1 MKQRYYSYK
10 PSGIDWIGDIPSHWD
25 ITPLKRNLRMPL
37 KYGANE
43 PAESE
48 DKNYPRYIRIT
59 DIDSNGNLKDETFK
73 SLEPSKAT
81 DYLLVKGDVLFARS
95 GATVGKTYIFK
106 EPYEACFAGYLIKAS
121 CSLRL
126 SPQFL
131 FYYTNSGMY
140 NNWKNSIFIQSTI
153 QNIGAD
159 KYSLLPLP
167 LPPLAEQEA
176 IAAWLDEK
184 CGEIDAAIAKVD
196 REIELIDELKQSEIS
211 RVVTRGLNP
220 DTPLRPSG
228 IDWIGDV
235 PEHWEICRIKHKA
248 DVVLGKMLLNEPPK
262 EQRNIYS
269 KEKYLKSRNIGWLNL
284 LLDEVDEMWFNESEK
299 SLYKLNDGDVLVNEG
314 GDIGKVAIWHN
325 QEDSFYIQNSVHKI
339 SPIGVTSGFL
349 VYWIFSLSK
358 RDYFWS
364 IVSQVSIAHLT
375 KEKLS
380 NTPLI
385 VPPLAEQQAIAD
397 YLDKKCAEIDGLKA
411 KLSRKHKT
419 LTELRQSIISEVV
432 TGKRRVAACR
442 DRIIRD
448 IDIDNRDIDID
459 RGIDIDNGGRDID
472 RGIDIDNGGRDR
484 SRPYKHHHNNNS
496 HKH

>member
-228 IDWIGDV
+228 IDWIGDI
-235 PEHWEICRIKHKA
+235 PSHWKINKLKYHAEIFSGEALSTKNLTEYSEIP
-248 DVVLGKMLLNEPPK
+248 VYGGGNILG
-262 EQRNIYS
+262 YS
-269 KEKYLKSRNIGWLNL
+269 KVANTKCNTLITGR
-284 LLDEVDEMWFNESEK
+284 V
-299 SLYKLNDGDVLVNEG
+299 G
-314 GDIGKVAIWHN
+314 GDGTVRLIRKNFWATDNALIIETDLEKTFLCN
-325 QEDSFYIQNSVHKI
+325 ILNCANLIRLNTSTAQPLLTATKI
-339 SPIGVTSGFL
+339 KNVEIP
-349 VYWIFSLSK
+349 
-358 RDYFWS
+358 
-364 IVSQVSIAHLT
+364 
-375 KEKLS
+375 
-380 NTPLI
+380 
-385 VPPLAEQQAIAD
+385 VPPLPEQQAIVD
-397 YLDKKCAEIDGLKA
+397 YLDKKCAEMDGLKA
-411 KLSRKHKT
+411 KLTKKRET
-419 LTELRQSIISEVV
+419 LKELRQSIISEVV
-432 TGKRRVAACR
+432 TGKRK
-442 DRIIRD
+442 II
-448 IDIDNRDIDID
+448 
-459 RGIDIDNGGRDID
+459 
-472 RGIDIDNGGRDR
+472 
-484 SRPYKHHHNNNS
+484 
-496 HKH
+496 

>member
-1 MKQRYYSYK
+1 MKKRYDSYK
-10 PSGIDWIGDIPSHWD
+10 PSGIDWIGDIPSHWN
-25 ITPLKRNLRMPL
+25 IRKTSQLFQGIGSGTTPTSGSN
-37 KYGANE
+37 KYYCE
-43 PAESE
+43 
-48 DKNYPRYIRIT
+48 
-59 DIDSNGNLKDETFK
+59 NGINWLQTGDLNDGQIIETSKKLTELAIKDF
-73 SLEPSKAT
+73 S
-81 DYLLVKGDVLFARS
+81 
-95 GATVGKTYIFK
+95 
-106 EPYEACFAGYLIKAS
+106 
-121 CSLRL
+121 SLRL
-126 SPQFL
+126 YPKASIVIAMYGATIGKLGILNIQTTTNQACCVLPYSKGINPNFG
-131 FYYTNSGMY
+131 FYAYRAGKQSLINSAYGGGQP
-140 NNWKNSIFIQSTI
+140 NISQETI
-153 QNIGAD
+153 KSFRIA
-159 KYSLLPLP
+159 

-176 IAAWLDEK
+176 IAAWLDTQCE
-184 CGEIDAAIAKVD
+184 EIDAAIAKVD

-228 IDWIGDV
+228 IDWIGDI

-411 KLSRKHKT
+411 KLNRKRET

-432 TGKRRVAACR
+432 TGKRKV
-442 DRIIRD
+442 I
-448 IDIDNRDIDID
+448 
-459 RGIDIDNGGRDID
+459 
-472 RGIDIDNGGRDR
+472 
-484 SRPYKHHHNNNS
+484 
-496 HKH
+496 

>member
-1 MKQRYYSYK
+1 MGGITMKQRYDSYK

-167 LPPLAEQEA
+167 LPPIAEQEA

-196 REIELIDELKQSEIS
+196 REIELIDELKQSKIS

-220 DTPLRPSG
+220 DALLRPSG
-228 IDWIGDV
+228 IDWIGDIPKHWTKCRLKFIGSARNGLTYSPSDV
-235 PEHWEICRIKHKA
+235 KDSGKLVIRSSNIQDAKLNYDDCVFVANYPETLSVNSGDTIICSRNGSINLIGKSVFIEDDMDVTFGAFMMRFRPYEHPKYSHYLLSIAISRYKGLFATTTINQLTA
-248 DVVLGKMLLNEPPK
+248 DSLGKMEAVMPPYM
-262 EQRNIYS
+262 EQ
-269 KEKYLKSRNIGWLNL
+269 
-284 LLDEVDEMWFNESEK
+284 V
-299 SLYKLNDGDVLVNEG
+299 
-314 GDIGKVAIWHN
+314 
-325 QEDSFYIQNSVHKI
+325 Q
-339 SPIGVTSGFL
+339 
-349 VYWIFSLSK
+349 
-358 RDYFWS
+358 
-364 IVSQVSIAHLT
+364 
-375 KEKLS
+375 
-380 NTPLI
+380 
-385 VPPLAEQQAIAD
+385 IAD
-397 YLDKKCAEIDGLKA
+397 YLDKKCAAIDGLKA
-411 KLSRKHKT
+411 KLIKKRET

-432 TGKRRVAACR
+432 TGKRKV
-442 DRIIRD
+442 I
-448 IDIDNRDIDID
+448 
-459 RGIDIDNGGRDID
+459 
-472 RGIDIDNGGRDR
+472 
-484 SRPYKHHHNNNS
+484 
-496 HKH
+496 

>member
-1 MKQRYYSYK
+1 MKQRYDSYK
-10 PSGIDWIGDIPSHWD
+10 PSGIDWIGDIPSHWTVCRIKDCFILKTGTTPKGFDKPINDNEISWFTPSD
-25 ITPLKRNLRMPL
+25 ISSSGTILQEADRKLSENLINKEGISLFPQ
-37 KYGANE
+37 
-43 PAESE
+43 
-48 DKNYPRYIRIT
+48 
-59 DIDSNGNLKDETFK
+59 K
-73 SLEPSKAT
+73 SLIF
-81 DYLLVKGDVLFARS
+81 VGI
-95 GATVGKTYIFK
+95 GATAGKLGFA
-106 EPYEACFAGYLIKAS
+106 EVAGYSNQQITGLIPKTC
-121 CSLRL
+121 CSKYY
-126 SPQFL
+126 
-131 FYYTNSGMY
+131 FYYLCHDSKRVRDNASFTTLPIINNSYLSQVYWVM
-140 NNWKNSIFIQSTI
+140 
-153 QNIGAD
+153 
-159 KYSLLPLP
+159 
-167 LPPLAEQEA
+167 PPLAEQEA

-184 CGEIDAAIAKVD
+184 CEDIDAAIAKVD

-228 IDWIGDV
+228 IDWIGDI

-385 VPPLAEQQAIAD
+385 VPPLSEQQAIAD

-411 KLSRKHKT
+411 KLNRKRET

-432 TGKRRVAACR
+432 TGKRKV
-442 DRIIRD
+442 I
-448 IDIDNRDIDID
+448 
-459 RGIDIDNGGRDID
+459 
-472 RGIDIDNGGRDR
+472 
-484 SRPYKHHHNNNS
+484 
-496 HKH
+496 